1 VDGELSV
8 HDKRFGSTN
17 VADSTMDRLTV
28 VDNTVAA
35 IRIVDNTVT
44 GIRIVDDIVS
54 KSFTCLRNQTTA
66 SAVFRNVVAGVSRTE
81 SCVGARAPQ

>member
-1 VDGELSV
+1 V
-8 HDKRFGSTN
+8 HDKRFGSIA

-28 VDNTVAA
+28 
-35 IRIVDNTVT
+35 VDNTVT